1 MKLYKEAERLYLKE
15 NLSVDKIA
23 MQLDIAR
30 RTIFYWKKKYEWD
43 KYLSQKL
50 NKTDFNFALTNFAQA
65 IMKRISKNID
75 SKTPTSPA
83 QYYTLM
89 KLMKY
94 IDTNSQTPRPEQSKP
109 KHLTPE
115 MIEEIKCKFLES

>member
-1 MKLYKEAERLYLKE
+1 MKLYKEAERLYLQE
-15 NLSVDKIA
+15 NLSVDEIA
-23 MQLDIAR
+23 VQLDISR

-43 KYLSQKL
+43 KYLSQKV
-50 NKTDFNFALTNFAQA
+50 NKTDFNLALTNFAQT

-94 IDTNSQTPRPEQSKP
+94 IDTNSQTPKTEQNKP
-109 KHLTPE
+109 KHLTSE

>member
-1 MKLYKEAERLYLKE
+1 MKLYKEAERLYLEEK
-15 NLSVDKIA
+15 LTPDKITV
-23 MQLDIAR
+23 QLDISR

-43 KYLSQKL
+43 KHLSQKV
-50 NKTDFNFALTNFAQA
+50 NKTDFNLALTNFAQT

-94 IDTNSQTPRPEQSKP
+94 IDTNSQTPKPEQNKP

>member
-23 MQLDIAR
+23 VQLDISR
-30 RTIFYWKKKYEWD
+30 RTLFYWKKKYKWD

-75 SKTPTSPA
+75 SKTLTSPA

-94 IDTNSQTPRPEQSKP
+94 IDTNSQTQTK
-109 KHLTPE
+109 TV
-115 MIEEIKCKFLES
+115 IKKY